1 MFAGSLP
8 LLILLVAAI
17 GFWLDAARAR
27 ELASALAQELC
38 ARHGVQF
45 LDGSASLSSLSLKR
59 TPQGLRFQ
67 RVFGFSYFTDVIVSE
82 IPDSY
87 VTDAL
92 GSEDFEKIDIHLAR
106 RQWAAYVEALR

>member
-67 RVFGFSYFTDVIVSE
+67 RVFGFSYFTEVGGRRE
-82 IPDSY
+82 
-87 VTDAL
+87 
-92 GSEDFEKIDIHLAR
+92 GSITVVGARIRDFQLEGRTTI
-106 RQWAAYVEALR
+106 EGEESG